1 MSDLEDDLS
10 IDINLRP
17 AQEVGER
24 MLILAALIR
33 IALVETED
41 DDEIDP
47 RDAAAELADLRD
59 ALQIGQWASTLTPE
73 ERDFL
78 LRAGGRLTET
88 DLLAMIWRLEALA
101 ALSWATYGP
110 AELPPIWQLADPSAI
125 IGSIP
130 APWEDVDEFIKQL
143 DLRTDEEIAEERE
156 RAELW
161 AWRSAIEVDLE
172 FASGRERT
180 ELLETLRET
189 VAEAAD
195 ARLLIGGRN
204 DFLVDGRPFSSADP
218 ETKALIA
225 EISLQRLHALNWI
238 AGYGDS
244 WDDVPLDL

>member
-1 MSDLEDDLS
+1 MSDLDDDLS

-17 AQEVGER
+17 THEVGER

-33 IALVETED
+33 MALVESED
-41 DDEIDP
+41 DEELDP

-59 ALQIGQWASTLTPE
+59 ALQIGQWASRVTSE

-88 DLLAMIWRLEALA
+88 DLLAMMWRLEALA
-101 ALSWATYGP
+101 ALNWATNGL
-110 AELPPIWQLADPSAI
+110 AELPPIWQPADPSTI
-125 IGSIP
+125 IGPIP
-130 APWEDVDEFIKQL
+130 APWEDVDQFVKQL
-143 DLRTDEEIAEERE
+143 DLRSDEQIAEERE

-161 AWRSAIEVDLE
+161 AWRSAIEDDLNS
-172 FASGRERT
+172 ASGRERA

-189 VAEAAD
+189 VSEAAD
-195 ARLLIGGRN
+195 VGLLIGGRN
-204 DFLVDGRPFSSADP
+204 DFLIDGRPYSSVDP
-218 ETKALIA
+218 ETKALTA

-238 AGYGDS
+238 AGYGAS